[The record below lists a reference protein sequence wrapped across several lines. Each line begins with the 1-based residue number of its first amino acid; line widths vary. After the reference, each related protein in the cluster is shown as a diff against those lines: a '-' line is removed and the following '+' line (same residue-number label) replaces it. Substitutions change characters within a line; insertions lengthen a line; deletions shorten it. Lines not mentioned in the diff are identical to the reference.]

1 MEETNLI
8 ECLVVKERQMF
19 PKGRYYNDD
28 GEYAIITFKVEE
40 AIKGKP
46 KRHPVYKTI
55 TVKGNMPSIKS
66 GKVYHLLA
74 QETYDENYKNYSYEV
89 SYIGEKLSTMEDL
102 DDIKT
107 ALEEVTS
114 SKLANEIIKLDN
126 IKNILESRDT
136 EALKQIDGIG
146 EVLSVKIMDK
156 YHEKT
161 KFGMYLIKLSKMGLT
176 KNMLDAL
183 VKKYANYEAIY
194 NKIRMNP
201 YMLADSVKGI
211 GFLKADALAEKFG
224 IAQNSPERIRAYVKH
239 LLNEKANEGKSFLL
253 TKEVLSSLRSQTDE
267 TKFPISRD
275 LISETFN
282 KMRDKRELWWNE
294 NKTVLA
300 LPTVREI
307 EKEIAEHLMRI
318 KEGEFVFDD
327 SLIEENIRAIEK
339 RKGFEYTDEQREGIY
354 SAMRNQVVVITGKAG
369 CGKTAVLEPM
379 TQILVEQQGKKI
391 LQVALSGK
399 ASQRMQEVTGYESK
413 TIHRGLD
420 FNPRLGGDGFVRNE
434 EYPLDQDIVVLDEA
448 SMVDATLFRNL
459 LRAIPTGTKLV
470 IVGDSGQLPNIGFG
484 QVFFDLIE
492 CDIIPVVRLNKIHRQ
507 AQKSAIIT
515 ESIKVRENGHII
527 GYGEESTEL
536 LGELQDLQL
545 DIALDRDKL
554 VDKTLDHFKKRLEI
568 EKDIMEVQVVVA
580 TKTRGDLSAFN
591 LNNKIKEI
599 VNPIGEDDLSYIE
612 STVDNTHKY
621 QISEGDKV
629 IIVKNNY
636 KVEVWNE
643 TSKAFTTGAIFN
655 GNLGIVEKIG
665 ISYIIVNIVGIGKVK
680 IDEKNYNSIELGY
693 AITCHKC
700 ITGDALILTDEG
712 LKTIKEIVE
721 NREGKVY
728 NGEELET
735 PSDFISVGKEE
746 VFKVTTNRGFSITG
760 TRDHNVEVIDESG
773 WITTKAIED
782 IVEGDALLSSMN
794 SNIYGNQ
801 CSFPKE
807 CYDTS
812 SLDVRTVIHKEYP
825 TELNEELSEL
835 LGMIVADGTV
845 NRKRLKFSKRHL
857 EVSLRFSSLIKK
869 YFDYEVTPKLR
880 KSGDYM
886 CEISSTYISN
896 FFDKID
902 GLQPNK
908 KDVPSIIVKSSKE
921 NQCAFLRG
929 LFEDGTVNIKKD
941 KFDHIELAM
950 GRNSKDMIKKVQL
963 MLLNMGIISTFRK
976 IENKNRVGYVLYI
989 YKDYA
994 KIFLQN
1000 IGFISSFKQERLKK
1014 CLDESTRNSA
1024 RKSIPFIINI
1034 MRDVAKDNPQIQV
1047 MKGHLKYMLFS
1058 DGNVSESN
1066 VTSTMFNRF
1075 MKIYGHLDDER
1086 VKYLQRFYRDI
1097 YVDKVS
1103 KVEDVGVE
1111 DVFCLTM
1118 PKTHRFVQNGI
1129 RQSNCQGSQSK
1140 SVIIAIDSGAYM
1152 LLSCEWLYTAITRAI
1167 SHCTLI
1173 GENKAIRRCCSV
1185 SNGSNKQTFLP
1196 SFLEQIKQEMNNSL

>member
-183 VKKYANYEAIY
+183 VKKYANYETIY

-282 KMRDKRELWWNE
+282 KMKDKKELWWNE

-354 SAMRNQVVVITGKAG
+354 TVMNNQVVVITGYAG
-369 CGKTAVLEPM
+369 CVDCDTEFFNGKEWKRIADYQEGDMVLQYNLDGTANLTKPKSFVKKECEEMTLITNKSGRINQCLSDEHNVVYLTSKGNINKKPFYEVKKHHIESDAGFGGKIITTFNYSGEGIPLTEEMIRVKVMTYADGSFKMDRKQGRCVLNLKKERKKARARYLLQKANIPFIEKEGKDGYTRISYQMETTEKHYEDWWYNCTQNQLRIVCDEVLRWDGSVTKNRDRFSTTIRSDADFVQFAFSSIGRRATISVRDRVGEVYKDLKYTKYTRKSLEYDVHISKGSVALSLRGDKRRNFEDKARMETYKTTDGYKYCFEVESSMLVLRRNNRIFITGNTGKTSVLEPM
-379 TQILVEQQGKKI
+379 TQILVEQQGRKI
-391 LQVALSGK
+391 IQVALSGK
-399 ASQRMQEVTGYESK
+399 ASQRIQEVTGYEAK
-413 TIHRGLD
+413 TIHRGLE
-420 FNPRLGGDGFVRNE
+420 FNPRLEGDGFLRNE
-434 EYPLDQDIVVLDEA
+434 QYPLDQDIVVLDEA

-459 LRAIPTGTKLV
+459 LRAIRTGTKLL
-470 IVGDSGQLPNIGFG
+470 ILGDAGQLPNIGFG

-492 CDIIPVVRLNKIHRQ
+492 CGIIPVVRLTKIHRQ
-507 AQKSAIIT
+507 AQKSAVIT
-515 ESIKVRENGHII
+515 ESIKIREKGHIVN
-527 GYGEESTEL
+527 YEEDKDEV
-536 LGELQDLQL
+536 LGELQDLHL
-545 DIALDRDKL
+545 KISVEKDKL
-554 VDKTLDHFKKRLEI
+554 PEEVVKVFKERLEI
-568 EKDIMEVQVVVA
+568 EKDIMEVQVVGA
-580 TKTRGDLSAFN
+580 TRTRGNLSAFN
-591 LNNKIKEI
+591 LNNKIKELI
-599 VNPIGEDDLSYIE
+599 NPIDEDDSNYIE
-612 STVDNTHKY
+612 STVDSTHKY

-643 TSKAFTTGAIFN
+643 ENRNFTTGAIFN

-665 ISYIIVNIVGIGKVK
+665 IGYVIVNIVGVGKVK
-680 IDEKNYNSIELGY
+680 IDEKHYNSIELGY
-693 AITCHKC
+693 AIT
-700 ITGDALILTDEG
+700 
-712 LKTIKEIVE
+712 
-721 NREGKVY
+721 
-728 NGEELET
+728 
-735 PSDFISVGKEE
+735 ISKSQG
-746 VFKVTTNRGFSITG
+746 
-760 TRDHNVEVIDESG
+760 SG
-773 WITTKAIED
+773 WRS
-782 IVEGDALLSSMN
+782 V
-794 SNIYGNQ
+794 
-801 CSFPKE
+801 
-807 CYDTS
+807 
-812 SLDVRTVIHKEYP
+812 
-825 TELNEELSEL
+825 
-835 LGMIVADGTV
+835 IVALD
-845 NRKRLKFSKRHL
+845 
-857 EVSLRFSSLIKK
+857 SS
-869 YFDYEVTPKLR
+869 
-880 KSGDYM
+880 
-886 CEISSTYISN
+886 
-896 FFDKID
+896 
-902 GLQPNK
+902 
-908 KDVPSIIVKSSKE
+908 
-921 NQCAFLRG
+921 
-929 LFEDGTVNIKKD
+929 
-941 KFDHIELAM
+941 
-950 GRNSKDMIKKVQL
+950 
-963 MLLNMGIISTFRK
+963 
-976 IENKNRVGYVLYI
+976 
-989 YKDYA
+989 
-994 KIFLQN
+994 
-1000 IGFISSFKQERLKK
+1000 
-1014 CLDESTRNSA
+1014 
-1024 RKSIPFIINI
+1024 
-1034 MRDVAKDNPQIQV
+1034 
-1047 MKGHLKYMLFS
+1047 
-1058 DGNVSESN
+1058 
-1066 VTSTMFNRF
+1066 
-1075 MKIYGHLDDER
+1075 
-1086 VKYLQRFYRDI
+1086 
-1097 YVDKVS
+1097 
-1103 KVEDVGVE
+1103 
-1111 DVFCLTM
+1111 
-1118 PKTHRFVQNGI
+1118 
-1129 RQSNCQGSQSK
+1129 
-1140 SVIIAIDSGAYM
+1140 AYM
-1152 LLSCEWLYTAITRAI
+1152 LLCCELLYTAITRTI